1 MNEDHLDLLQE
12 LVTTSYWRALK
23 YEIQLTERG
32 LIARLCE
39 PIKSLEDL
47 VAKEGNASRLA
58 ALRALVNDIEEKA
71 ERRAKQLRAMTPD

>member
-1 MNEDHLDLLQE
+1 MSEEHLDLLQE

-23 YEIQLTERG
+23 REVAETERG

-47 VAKEGNASRLA
+47 VSKEGNASRLA
-58 ALRALVNDIEEKA
+58 ALRSLVNDIEEKA
-71 ERRAKQLRAMTPD
+71 ERRAKQLRVMQPD

>member
-1 MNEDHLDLLQE
+1 MSEDHLDELQE

-23 YEIQLTERG
+23 REVAETEKG

-39 PIKSLEDL
+39 PIRSLEDL

-58 ALRALVNDIEEKA
+58 ALRQLVNDIEEKA
-71 ERRAKQLRAMTPD
+71 ERRAKQLRVMRPD